1 MKRVL
6 ALVSCLALAGCAQ
19 EPGELEETTWEVV
32 AVYVDPATPS
42 GVTPD
47 AAGRALL
54 AFGPSS
60 LAVQTGCAP
69 LQARAEVSDEFVRLV
84 EVKEGPLID
93 DCHGGTRTLHTHLTS
108 LLTEGSEFDVRTY
121 GEDAPTELVLTKR
134 TDGVERPS
142 IRLVAQ

>member
-6 ALVSCLALAGCAQ
+6 ALASCLALAGCAQ

-32 AVYVDPATPS
+32 AVYVDPSTPG

-47 AAGRALL
+47 AAGRAIV

-60 LAVQTGCAP
+60 VAVQTGCAP
-69 LQARAEVSDEFVRLV
+69 LQARAEVSDDYVRLV
-84 EVKEGPLID
+84 EIKEGPLID
-93 DCHGGTRTLHTHLTS
+93 DCFGGTRTLHTHLTS

-121 GEDAPTELVLTKR
+121 GKDAPTELVLTKR